1 MRVLVA
7 GGGIGGLAAALSLY
21 DAGITDI
28 TVVDAALRI
37 RPLGLGISLL
47 PHAVRELAELDLYHP
62 IANLGV
68 PLSQVAYP
76 NPAATRVVLA
86 PRGQRAGYLWPHLS
100 VPRGELQVA
109 LLRAVYQRLGRSAV
123 RTGGRLT
130 GFRQDDAGVYARFVD
145 AEGRSWHERADVL
158 IGADGVNS
166 ATRATLF
173 PDEDP
178 PLAQPR
184 ILMRGTTR
192 CPPFAD
198 GHTMIMSAHG
208 EARFMAHPIKP
219 IDPRDGYTL
228 TNWLAELPDR
238 QSAGELD
245 DSGWNGPADLR
256 RLGRVFRGWSIAGAD
271 IGAMVRTPTE
281 ASGYPL
287 VTRAPLEQWSF
298 GRVTLLGDAAHPLY
312 PYVLGGA
319 SESIVDAR
327 VLARALAGHDDPV
340 EALEEYE
347 RARLPLNKWLQLI
360 GHGRVPR
367 AAEATG
373 PLGAAEEIGGIIG
386 AYGHLPGHDPKSLNT
401 RATYGVPARATS
413 AAAAS

>member
-21 DAGITDI
+21 DAGITDV

-68 PLSQVAYP
+68 PLSAVAYP
-76 NPAATRVVLA
+76 NAAATRVVLE
-86 PRGQRAGYLWPHLS
+86 PRGQRAGFLWPHLS

-109 LLRAVYQRLGRSAV
+109 LLRAVYQRLGRVAV
-123 RTGGRLT
+123 RTGSRLT
-130 GFRQDDAGVYARFVD
+130 GFDQDGGGVRARFVD
-145 AEGRSWHERADVL
+145 ADGRVWDESADVL
-158 IGADGVNS
+158 IGADGINS
-166 ATRATLF
+166 ATRATLL
-173 PDEDP
+173 PDEGVP
-178 PLAQPR
+178 VAQPR

-192 CPPFAD
+192 CAPFAD
-198 GHTMIMSAHG
+198 GHTMIMTAHG

-238 QSAGELD
+238 QSAGELG

-256 RLGRVFRGWSIAGAD
+256 RLHRVFRGWSIAGAD
-271 IGAMVRTPTE
+271 IGAMVKSPTE

-287 VTRAPLEQWSF
+287 VTRPPLDQWSY
-298 GRVTLLGDAAHPLY
+298 GRVTLLGDAAHPMY

-327 VLARALAGHDDPV
+327 VLARALASHDDPV
-340 EALEEYE
+340 EGLAMYE

-367 AAEATG
+367 AADATG
-373 PLGAAEEIGGIIG
+373 PLTAAEEIGGVLG
-386 AYGHLPGHDPKSLNT
+386 AYGHLPGHDPAALNARPSYSL
-401 RATYGVPARATS
+401 AKV
-413 AAAAS
+413 